1 MFSRNYLFLLYTIPY
16 LIRIGPCVHL
26 CVRQSAQKRLEPF
39 QPIFMREP
47 ALTKQFCDKNSLLER
62 SGYTK
67 EECKKVLLVS
77 VVSWIRGK
85 YYSLTEEIFKCK

>member
-16 LIRIGPCVHL
+16 LIRIDARVHP

-39 QPIFMREP
+39 QPICMHEP
-47 ALTKQFCDKNSLLER
+47 ALTKQSCGKNRLLER

-67 EECKKVLLVS
+67 EEWKKESSSSELDKRQVLFANRRNIQV
-77 VVSWIRGK
+77 
-85 YYSLTEEIFKCK
+85 